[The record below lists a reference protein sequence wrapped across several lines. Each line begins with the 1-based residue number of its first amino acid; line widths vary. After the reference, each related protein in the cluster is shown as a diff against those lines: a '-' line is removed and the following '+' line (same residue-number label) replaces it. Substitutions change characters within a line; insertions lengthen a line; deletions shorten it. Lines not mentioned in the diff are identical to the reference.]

1 MVVDF
6 NLLSICT
13 AAANARSQ
21 LYAELSDRS
30 RLPLLAG
37 ALNAPSR
44 FMAKERQRL
53 RGVCRSAEVT

>member
-1 MVVDF
+1 MAFDF

-21 LYAELSDRS
+21 LHAELSDRRS

-44 FMAKERQRL
+44 FMAKERL
-53 RGVCRSAEVT
+53 RERERER